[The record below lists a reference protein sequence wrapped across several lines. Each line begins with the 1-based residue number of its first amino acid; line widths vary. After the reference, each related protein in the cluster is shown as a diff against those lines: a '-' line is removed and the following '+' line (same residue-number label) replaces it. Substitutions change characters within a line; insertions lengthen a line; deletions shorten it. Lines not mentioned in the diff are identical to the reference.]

1 MAYREWA
8 DSTGFETKAGFA
20 LAPIQVQDVEQFLQ
34 WEKSLNT
41 YEVGGGKTV
50 VSTVVSLMADSQIT
64 LVIMPPILLAGW
76 EKWLRKVSSNILRYQ
91 GNPRVRG
98 AMVLKDKRWV
108 LMSHHIFRGDFERIK
123 EETRGMRLELI
134 VDEAQAIKS
143 PRSKLYKMV
152 GGLTYKR
159 RVQLLTGTPTSKP
172 EDAYAYIKLKTPELY
187 RSYAH
192 FEHMHVAER
201 DFFGAIKSYQNLP
214 ILAENFS
221 IQRIKRSKQDIH
233 GYNNTPSFPETSYEL
248 EPAHTKLYEKL
259 LEEQL
264 LLLDDGSKI
273 DATTA
278 TRMYHA
284 MQQIVV
290 NYDYFSGDPS
300 KRSAAYDLIDEVI
313 EETNCLLPVSYNL
326 DGTVD
331 KVNSKL
337 IIWTYYKLTSR
348 SVLNYLKEKKYPVVA
363 AYGEVDSA
371 KSFELFMEDPTIRI
385 GVFQYQSAGSGLN
398 PQLVCWESLHLE
410 TPTSPMLVTQSVGR
424 LDRMGQQHK
433 PTIRFAQAVGTV
445 QPTLLAKL
453 LENDDLVA
461 KVERTKNS
469 LRGALYGRV
478 L

>member
-1 MAYREWA
+1 MGYREWA
-8 DSTGFETKAGFA
+8 DATGFEAKAGFA
-20 LAPIQVQDVEQFLQ
+20 LAPIQIQDVEQFLE

-50 VSTVVSLMADSQIT
+50 VSTVVSLMAESQVT

-76 EKWLRKVSSNILRYQ
+76 EKWLRRVSDNILRYQ
-91 GNPRVRG
+91 GPPKVREVMSLRG
-98 AMVLKDKRWV
+98 PRWV

-123 EETRGMRLELI
+123 EETRGLRLELI

-143 PRSKLYKMV
+143 CKSKLYKMV
-152 GGLTYKR
+152 GGLTFKR

-172 EDAYAYIKLKTPELY
+172 EDAYSYIKLKSPDMY

-192 FEHMHVAER
+192 FEHLHVAEK
-201 DFFGAIKSYQNLP
+201 DFFGAIKSYQNLD
-214 ILAENFS
+214 ILAENFNA
-221 IQRIKRSKQDIH
+221 QRIKRSKQDIH
-233 GYNNTPSFPETSYEL
+233 GYDNAPSFPETSYEL
-248 EPAHTKLYEKL
+248 EPAHIKLYEKL

-290 NYDYFSGDPS
+290 NYDVFAGDPT

-313 EETNCLLPVSYNL
+313 EETNCLSPVSYNV

-337 IIWTYYKLTSR
+337 IIWTYYKMTSAA
-348 SVLNYLKEKKYPVVA
+348 VTKYLLDKKYKVVA
-363 AYGEVDSA
+363 AYGDVDSA
-371 KSFELFMEDPTIRI
+371 KSFERFMDDPETRI

-410 TPTSPMLVTQSVGR
+410 TPTSPMLVTQSIGR

-433 PTIRFAQAVGTV
+433 PTIRFAQALGTV
-445 QPTLLAKL
+445 QPTLLAKML
-453 LENDDLVA
+453 ANDDLVA
-461 KVERTKNS
+461 QVERTKET
-469 LRGALYGRV
+469 LRKALTGG